1 MEVLALFKSSF
12 ITITA
17 AILLFLFS
25 NTTFANKESA
35 VNGGF
40 DTVVYEV
47 LKSFKQCDFSSF
59 PLVLEADSRYSL
71 TIDNKGED
79 TDQVGKMDS
88 KNYGYL
94 FSEFSKE
101 MNDFCRE
108 KNIDLI
114 NTKLV
119 RYELEKQE
127 EELDFDK
134 YILKL
139 YLNDYIRDFIL
150 IFNAYSFGGDVLV
163 SYKRY
168 YHYNYHYI
176 TASKEFGGYASQEEQ
191 FVSNFVVNERVSE
204 SIEESINRF
213 NLFYSEY
220 SDYEDLGRS
229 FNKHISESVEEY
241 GVADPR
247 HSTKPVIS
255 EEDLKEV
262 ESKLGIPFPEYLK
275 DFYTNSSNGVSGVH
289 YLMDF
294 EILSAHDV
302 EDVVTFLGDSSRWY
316 YDKKFDFTVANFE
329 GEPWEPEQQKVI
341 DHIMKNYFVFAVE
354 WHDRQYPKV
363 FIFSRDGYAFV
374 VDWNTYVVGVFFENI
389 VKATNPAKK
398 FKDGSQ
404 IVSIYIDSL
413 IYDDYHLDSE
423 GDKLRAK
430 IYNLGSYD

>member
-1 MEVLALFKSSF
+1 
-12 ITITA
+12 
-17 AILLFLFS
+17 
-25 NTTFANKESA
+25 

-163 SYKRY
+163 SYKRTI
-168 YHYNYHYI
+168 I
-176 TASKEFGGYASQEEQ
+176 TTIITLLRQRNLADMRLKK
-191 FVSNFVVNERVSE
+191 N
-204 SIEESINRF
+204 
-213 NLFYSEY
+213 NLFQTSSLMSECQ
-220 SDYEDLGRS
+220 S
-229 FNKHISESVEEY
+229 
-241 GVADPR
+241 P
-247 HSTKPVIS
+247 
-255 EEDLKEV
+255 
-262 ESKLGIPFPEYLK
+262 
-275 DFYTNSSNGVSGVH
+275 
-289 YLMDF
+289 
-294 EILSAHDV
+294 
-302 EDVVTFLGDSSRWY
+302 
-316 YDKKFDFTVANFE
+316 
-329 GEPWEPEQQKVI
+329 
-341 DHIMKNYFVFAVE
+341 
-354 WHDRQYPKV
+354 
-363 FIFSRDGYAFV
+363 
-374 VDWNTYVVGVFFENI
+374 
-389 VKATNPAKK
+389 
-398 FKDGSQ
+398 
-404 IVSIYIDSL
+404 
-413 IYDDYHLDSE
+413 
-423 GDKLRAK
+423 
-430 IYNLGSYD
+430 